1 MRTNM
6 RALMESVDSMF
17 QEATDTHCSDKCCGS
32 DVKAEDCTC
41 APTCEHCNCNAVQE
55 SIEEADNFDL
65 TPEQRKLANL
75 GRVLM
80 DQAAKTKDDALSN
93 VMAKVGNELTNYGAL
108 FGPKNSKELVDKTG
122 VSLSVIQKLLAFA
135 DKIASAADDLA
146 KDHKDSGLD
155 DTDNDDNDFNEPDD
169 AEDAMAADRAARAER

>member
-1 MRTNM
+1 MRTLIETVERM
-6 RALMESVDSMF
+6 Y
-17 QEATDTHCSDKCCGS
+17 EAVEMCPEACCGKPVTECS
-32 DVKAEDCTC
+32 CGPDCK
-41 APTCEHCNCNAVQE
+41 HCDCYAKNKMNE
-55 SIEEADNFDL
+55 GDNFDL

-108 FGPKNSKELVDKTG
+108 FGPKNVQELIAKTG
-122 VSLSVIQKLLAFA
+122 VSLEVIKKLLAFA
-135 DKIASAADDLA
+135 DKIASAADNIE
-146 KDHKDSGLD
+146 DHADSGLD

-169 AEDAMAADRAARAER
+169 ATDAMAADRAARAKRK